1 MRRLYWA
8 LIPLLALS
16 GCTSL
21 DNVDNAVS
29 PVLPEKSIVI
39 LYENDVHCS
48 LDGYTMMRGLRD
60 AIVRADTSYVAMVS
74 AGDFLQ
80 GDLAGALSTGQYI
93 VDIMKNMGYDAVT
106 LGNHE
111 FDYGVPRMQQLLP
124 QIGTNIVCA
133 NLFEMGATTPMY
145 QPYVIKQYGNKRIAF
160 VGATTPGAMTDE
172 AYAFYDTD
180 GTQLYD
186 LRTDDCISL
195 VQQAAD
201 KARQEGADYV
211 VVLSHLGET
220 EPNTGVDSHKLV
232 ESTRGIDVVLDGHT
246 HSVIPCD
253 PVANLDKVLVPTTQ
267 TGTKFN
273 NVGKLWISPE
283 GKFVTTLVAKEDNP
297 YSNDAITATTDSIK
311 QLMNNVTSE
320 KLATADFDLPAMEGS
335 TWLVRSQETAIG
347 NLTSDAFRVAFDCQT
362 GLVNGGALRSGIN
375 KGDISF
381 GDVIAV
387 QPNDNNVCI
396 LQVTGEELMTMLT
409 KSTASCPEADG
420 SFPQVSGMKFTIHT
434 VSHTVTD
441 VMILDKGKDTYSP
454 LDLKATYTLCTTDYC
469 YNRGGM
475 YYTLANCKLVSM
487 EAKLTRDVLRDYLKN
502 TLKGI
507 IPDRYKTV
515 EGRITIV
522 ND

>member
-1 MRRLYWA
+1 M
-8 LIPLLALS
+8 
-16 GCTSL
+16 
-21 DNVDNAVS
+21 
-29 PVLPEKSIVI
+29 
-39 LYENDVHCS
+39 
-48 LDGYTMMRGLRD
+48 
-60 AIVRADTSYVAMVS
+60 
-74 AGDFLQ
+74 
-80 GDLAGALSTGQYI
+80 
-93 VDIMKNMGYDAVT
+93 
-106 LGNHE
+106 
-111 FDYGVPRMQQLLP
+111 
-124 QIGTNIVCA
+124 
-133 NLFEMGATTPMY
+133 
-145 QPYVIKQYGNKRIAF
+145 
-160 VGATTPGAMTDE
+160 
-172 AYAFYDTD
+172 
-180 GTQLYD
+180 
-186 LRTDDCISL
+186 
-195 VQQAAD
+195 
-201 KARQEGADYV
+201 
-211 VVLSHLGET
+211 
-220 EPNTGVDSHKLV
+220 
-232 ESTRGIDVVLDGHT
+232 
-246 HSVIPCD
+246 
-253 PVANLDKVLVPTTQ
+253 ANLDNVLVPTTQ

-311 QLMNNVTSE
+311 KLMNNVTSE
-320 KLATADFDLPAMEGS
+320 KMATTDFDLPAMEGS
-335 TWLVRSQETAIG
+335 TWLVRHQETTIG
-347 NLTSDAFRVAFDCQT
+347 NLISDAFRVAFDCQT